1 MIALLE
7 LRDATCEF
15 GFAMVRK
22 MSNKVAKLV
31 RLSAT
36 CVALT
41 GFIVAAG
48 ATLGPSTS
56 ANAVVGIRHI
66 DVCDWSDID
75 WEDMETVE
83 QNAWAVLGWTEE
95 RWDKGWEPASDSKD
109 WEDLSAG
116 EQGALTD
123 LGYSEDSWDD
133 DDC

>member
-1 MIALLE
+1 
-7 LRDATCEF
+7 
-15 GFAMVRK
+15 MVRK
-22 MSNKVAKLV
+22 KSKKVSELV

-48 ATLGPSTS
+48 AILVPSTN
-56 ANAVVGIRHI
+56 ANAVVGVRDI
-66 DVCDWSDID
+66 DVCDWSDLD
-75 WEDMETVE
+75 WDDMESVE

-95 RWDKGWEPASDSKD
+95 RWDKRWEPVSDKKD

-116 EQGALTD
+116 ERGAITD
-123 LGYSEDSWDD
+123 LGYDEEDWDD